1 MSILLFTGFY
11 LKYIYYNKS
20 LLNFLILNINL
31 VLEHRF
37 KIDKQ
42 LLYRF
47 FSLKPW
53 EYCLGTKGAEKT
65 ANFNF

>member
-47 FSLKPW
+47 FSLK
-53 EYCLGTKGAEKT
+53 A
-65 ANFNF
+65 